1 MMWFNDRGYT
11 QNAYVNG
18 VYKQELSNGG
28 TIKKI
33 QISTSEK
40 KKDTDERIYS
50 SWFVTLGGEARK
62 KDEAKPLEKGDRIV
76 IKSIKFTNPSV
87 KQPDGTFKSFLN
99 ITIMDYDIN
108 GGNTTQSQIVAESNE
123 FDIF

>member
-18 VYKQELSNGG
+18 VYKQELANGG

-108 GGNTTQSQIVAESNE
+108 EGNTTQSQTVAESNE